1 MFPGEEKEY
10 LSSDSI
16 CPDENV
22 RDTLQENLYSPDVL
36 NGLKIS
42 GMPNHK
48 LVPKVGVPIMLL
60 RNVDQKNGLFNGTRL
75 QVKRLYN
82 RVIEVVVISGTNI
95 GDRTYISR
103 SNLIPTD
110 KKIPFRFQRRQF
122 SVAVC
127 FAMTVNKSQ
136 GQSLSRVGLFLK
148 QPVFAHGQLYVALSR
163 VTTREGLK
171 VLIFDEDGQVSNK
184 TTNVV
189 YKEIFRDL

>member
-48 LVPKVGVPIMLL
+48 LVLKVGVPIMLL
-60 RNVDQKNGLFNGTRL
+60 RNVDQKNGLCNGTRL

-110 KKIPFRFQRRQF
+110 TKLPFRFQRRQF
-122 SVAVC
+122 PVAVC

-136 GQSLSRVGLFLK
+136 GQSLSRVGLFLRK
-148 QPVFAHGQLYVALSR
+148 PVFAHGQLYVALSR